1 MVLAYY
7 QVSAIPP
14 HLTSSALMINQILK
28 DANESI
34 ALNKALQS
42 DGNPTTP
49 LQYLERAVRGI
60 GGSVRVSSTGYVT
73 VFAPDGAFAVSLTG
87 DRWEQGWI

>member
-1 MVLAYY
+1 
-7 QVSAIPP
+7 
-14 HLTSSALMINQILK
+14 MINQILK
-28 DANESI
+28 DANECI

-60 GGSVRVSSTGYVT
+60 GSVRVSSTGYVT
-73 VFAPDGAFAVSLTG
+73 VFTPEGAFAVSLTG

>member
-1 MVLAYY
+1 MLAYY

-14 HLTSSALMINQILK
+14 HLTPSSSLMINQILK

-49 LQYLERAVRGI
+49 LQYLERAVHKCGFV
-60 GGSVRVSSTGYVT
+60 SVSTTGYVT
-73 VFAPDGAFAVSLTG
+73 VFIGNSAYPVSLDG
-87 DRWEQGWI
+87 YRWEQGWL

>member
-1 MVLAYY
+1 
-7 QVSAIPP
+7 
-14 HLTSSALMINQILK
+14 MINQILK

-60 GGSVRVSSTGYVT
+60 GSVLVTSTGYVT
-73 VFAPDGAFAVSLTG
+73 VVAPNGVYAVSLTG
-87 DRWEQGWI
+87 DRWEQGWL